1 MFGWGEFRGWEKWR
15 ENGIFGHLVRR
26 ENVRENCGPRC
37 VLLNP
42 PKCNLSKSRKKLK
55 KKGEHYKSSRLIW
68 TKMSHAMF
76 ISLLFFSL
84 FFFFFFSLVFLISLC
99 NVHFSFGFFWFILF
113 PFFFFFLNMVFF
125 PFCFGLFYLFFYY
138 YNWITYSYTIFL
150 IKI

>member
-1 MFGWGEFRGWEKWR
+1 M
-15 ENGIFGHLVRR
+15 VRR

-76 ISLLFFSL
+76 ISLLFISL

-99 NVHFSFGFFWFILF
+99 NVHFSFGFFRLILF
-113 PFFFFFLNMVFF
+113 PFFFFLKYGFLSLLFWVILLFLFIIIELPIHTQFF
-125 PFCFGLFYLFFYY
+125 
-138 YNWITYSYTIFL
+138 
-150 IKI
+150 

>member
-1 MFGWGEFRGWEKWR
+1 M
-15 ENGIFGHLVRR
+15 VRR

-76 ISLLFFSL
+76 ISLLFISL
-84 FFFFFFSLVFLISLC
+84 FFFLFFSLVFLISLC
-99 NVHFSFGFFWFILF
+99 NVHFSFGFFWLILF
-113 PFFFFFLNMVFF
+113 PFFFFLKYGFLSLLFWVILPSFF
-125 PFCFGLFYLFFYY
+125 FIIIELPIHTQFF
-138 YNWITYSYTIFL
+138 
-150 IKI
+150 